1 MRARGQ
7 PSLRRAPDLQVHG
20 PLAPVQLRQHQAQ
33 ARTRELTRVGLLT
46 KLLFFPVAGPVA
58 GIRWTLGQVQHV
70 AERELTDDT
79 KIKNDLMELQLRLE
93 LGEIDEAE
101 YAQAEA
107 VLMRQLRD
115 VREWRERLQPPG

>member
-1 MRARGQ
+1 M
-7 PSLRRAPDLQVHG
+7 
-20 PLAPVQLRQHQAQ
+20 
-33 ARTRELTRVGLLT
+33 GLLT

-58 GIRWTLGQVQHV
+58 GIRWTLGQVQGV

-101 YAQAEA
+101 YAKAEA
-107 VLMRQLRD
+107 VLMQQLRD
-115 VREWRERLQPPG
+115 VREWRERLG

>member
-1 MRARGQ
+1 M
-7 PSLRRAPDLQVHG
+7 
-20 PLAPVQLRQHQAQ
+20 
-33 ARTRELTRVGLLT
+33 GLLT

-58 GIRWTLGQVQHV
+58 GIRWTLGQVQGV

-101 YAQAEA
+101 YAKAEG
-107 VLMRQLRD
+107 VLMQQLRD
-115 VREWRERLQPPG
+115 VREWRERLG